1 VNLDLVARQPQT
13 LLRRSPVS
21 GKLSNVAWN
30 KAAFIVFWEG
40 QGHLSSL
47 AYVALVAFASI
58 WIALGA
64 MFVWSVAATLVFCAA
79 RERGYPNLLSEMSL
93 SKRKAGNFASYA
105 FVSVVRA
112 ALAGINAFIYARC
125 SGFLL
130 AEKQGCCRARRFARI
145 FAIGLGLTLF
155 GVSTAEH
162 LLRSAGYSGGR
173 LVRMSLLGPV
183 LHVPYRVLLSA
194 ALVAVLTD
202 ALNRLQI
209 VRI

>member
-1 VNLDLVARQPQT
+1 MNVDLVARPPEA
-13 LLRRSPVS
+13 LLSRTPHFGR
-21 GKLSNVAWN
+21 LSNVAWH

-64 MFVWSVAATLVFCAA
+64 MFVWSVAATLVFCTA
-79 RERGYPNLLSEMSL
+79 RERGYPNMLSEMSL
-93 SKRKAGNFASYA
+93 PKRRASSFASYA
-105 FVSVVRA
+105 ALSLVKA
-112 ALAGINAFIYARC
+112 ALAGVNSFIYARC

-130 AEKQGCCRARRFARI
+130 EEKQGCCRARRLARI
-145 FAIGLGLTLF
+145 GAIGLGLTLF

-162 LLRSAGYSGGR
+162 LLRSAGYSGSK
-173 LVRMSLLGPV
+173 LMRMSLWGPV

-194 ALVAVLTD
+194 AMVALLTD
-202 ALNRLQI
+202 ALGALGI
-209 VRI
+209 VQV